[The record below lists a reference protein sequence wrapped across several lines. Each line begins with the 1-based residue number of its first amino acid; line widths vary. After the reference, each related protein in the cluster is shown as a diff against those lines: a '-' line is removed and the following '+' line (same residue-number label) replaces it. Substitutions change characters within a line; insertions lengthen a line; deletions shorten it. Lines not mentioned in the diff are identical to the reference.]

1 MKERQRLSLLG
12 LAQRAGKIA
21 SGEDLVIKAIQ
32 KRRARLV
39 IIAEDTSETTRKKIM
54 DKCSYYQVPV
64 KMTGD
69 RHSLGNAIGKP
80 ARVAIA
86 VLDEGFAK
94 KLLTLFDAN

>member
-1 MKERQRLSLLG
+1 MKERQWLSMLG
-12 LAQRAGKIA
+12 LAQRARKIVA
-21 SGEDLVIKAIQ
+21 GEDLVIKAIQ

-39 IIAEDTSETTRKKIM
+39 IIAEDTSETTRKKIT
-54 DKCSYYQVPV
+54 DKCSFYQVPV

-69 RHSLGNAIGKP
+69 RYSLGNAIGKP